1 MLQVKSLK
9 AGYDGV
15 PVVFGVDFQVGQGE
29 IVAIVGSNGA
39 GKTTILRA
47 VSGLIRPMEGAVEF
61 LGRPVQGIRAHE
73 ITSLGVA
80 HVPEGRR
87 VFAKMSVEDNL
98 LLGAHVVREQS
109 TVAQTLQEVYEVFPV
124 LYNRRTQKAE
134 TLSGG
139 EQQMLAVGRG
149 LMSRPKLLMVDEIS
163 LGLMPTMVDRVL
175 QVLREIR
182 DRGVTVLMV
191 EQKVEK
197 ALAMADRAYVLQ
209 TGRIAMSGAG
219 RELLE
224 NPEIR
229 RAYLGL

>member
-9 AGYDGV
+9 AGYDNV
-15 PVVFGVDFQVGQGE
+15 PVVFGVDFEVGQGE

-39 GKTTILRA
+39 GKTTIVRA
-47 VSGLIRPMEGAVEF
+47 VSGLIRPMEGTVEF
-61 LGRPVQGIRAHE
+61 VGRPVQGMRAHE

-98 LLGAHVVREQS
+98 LLGAHTVREQS
-109 TVAQTLQEVYEVFPV
+109 AVAQTLQEVYEVFPV
-124 LYNRRTQKAE
+124 LHSRRDQKAE

-139 EQQMLAVGRG
+139 EQQMLAVGR
-149 LMSRPKLLMVDEIS
+149 
-163 LGLMPTMVDRVL
+163 GLMPTMVDRVL

-209 TGRIAMSGAG
+209 TGRIAMSGIG

-224 NPEIR
+224 NPEIK

>member
-1 MLQVKSLK
+1 
-9 AGYDGV
+9 
-15 PVVFGVDFQVGQGE
+15 
-29 IVAIVGSNGA
+29 
-39 GKTTILRA
+39 
-47 VSGLIRPMEGAVEF
+47 
-61 LGRPVQGIRAHE
+61 
-73 ITSLGVA
+73 
-80 HVPEGRR
+80 
-87 VFAKMSVEDNL
+87 MSVEDNL
-98 LLGAHVVREQS
+98 LLGAHIVREQS

-124 LYNRRTQKAE
+124 LHNRRAQKAE

-139 EQQMLAVGRG
+139 EQRDAGCGTRADVAAEATHGR
-149 LMSRPKLLMVDEIS
+149 RIS

-209 TGRIAMSGAG
+209 TGRVAMSGTG
-219 RELLE
+219 RDTE

>member
-1 MLQVKSLK
+1 MLQVRSLK
-9 AGYDGV
+9 SGYDGV
-15 PVVFGVDFQVGQGE
+15 PVVLGVDFEVGQGE

-47 VSGLIRPMEGAVEF
+47 VSGLVRPMEGAVEF
-61 LGRPVQGIRAHE
+61 LGQPIQGMRAHE
-73 ITSLGVA
+73 ITSLGIA

-98 LLGAHVVREQS
+98 LLGAHIVREQS

-124 LYNRRTQKAE
+124 LYNRRAQKAE

-224 NPEIR
+224 NPEIK